1 MNRNDINRI
10 IVDFAKNNL
19 SPQETERREIAKEYE
34 KLKTFLDGKTLQ
46 NGSYARFTSTTPV
59 HDLDVIYVLPEEI
72 SAPLK
77 KMILMESGPLDISN
91 ILESLAEKL
100 RHDYASQARVK
111 TQPHSVGI
119 YFGSDDDFSIDV
131 VPAIPIENEM
141 FRVPESSHLSIPR
154 RRKLYESNPTLKW
167 IKSDPKGYIKD
178 ASNVDERTNG
188 YFRKTAKFVKKWK
201 NRCKEIDPNFRLKS
215 FHLELVVTEFFQN
228 APALICFDVVEKF
241 FINLNQ
247 KVEKPQIPDKADK
260 NMFVD
265 QYLVDLTEDERSTI
279 LKFRNEA
286 LSYIKEMEVAQSE
299 TKCLELIKALLFN
312 SKQGNAPNVISNGA
326 TRFSP
331 AYSKPYCII

>member
-1 MNRNDINRI
+1 M
-10 IVDFAKNNL
+10 
-19 SPQETERREIAKEYE
+19 
-34 KLKTFLDGKTLQ
+34 
-46 NGSYARFTSTTPV
+46 
-59 HDLDVIYVLPEEI
+59 
-72 SAPLK
+72 
-77 KMILMESGPLDISN
+77 
-91 ILESLAEKL
+91 
-100 RHDYASQARVK
+100 
-111 TQPHSVGI
+111 
-119 YFGSDDDFSIDV
+119 
-131 VPAIPIENEM
+131 
-141 FRVPESSHLSIPR
+141 
-154 RRKLYESNPTLKW
+154 
-167 IKSDPKGYIKD
+167 
-178 ASNVDERTNG
+178 
-188 YFRKTAKFVKKWK
+188 KKWK
-201 NRCKEIDPNFRLKS
+201 NRCKEIDPSFRLKS

-312 SKQGNAPNVISNGA
+312 SKQGNAPNVISIGA